1 MLIFFNYPVQV
12 CLLQS
17 SGLINPMEDNR
28 QKLAPFILKPIRV
41 NNYTHLIAL
50 LKLKQS
56 KYKDCT
62 HGPVNT
68 AFSKV
73 LGTSKVT
80 LDLNS
85 IHDGFLHEK
94 LRNKAEDFEKKLFSD
109 LNTSIDKK
117 IEEIKAENSQR
128 AYANKIGNTKDV
140 EELFF
145 QRPSPASFRDEFLFD
160 LYTFVNQKME
170 PRAFLQASYLR
181 YVIRFMAQHRQPLDN
196 LDEESLDDTV
206 LKNIVKQFVKL
217 RFNSEEYSI
226 EAYESRYLWAEAFVL
241 LRIGRQDLVREL
253 LSEYEI
259 FFEFMAQK
267 FKTAFTGYLSGKR
280 PNFVLSHRHDDKFK
294 RFLFELADDK
304 AKSDGLVINT
314 AEDYLWLRILSK
326 KDIKKDVAQFES
338 NKLKF
343 MVALFAQDY
352 SQAVDIL
359 LKSDF
364 GIISKFFL
372 LRELCVEQ
380 NLGQCSSVT
389 RRIEDESGTINPI
402 FLNFLFNIVTRLT
415 TKEHKV
421 KLIEILKAHEEYYDV
436 IPQYIIKFDL
446 FDILGS
452 PSENETTIEYSLDPK
467 VSTKVLQRLRERGE
481 RNKIVKL
488 YNIIDDVSMVQV
500 LKETLEE
507 AILIDDLVDQTLVE
521 KYLKNKISKD
531 SDELERVYGFYK
543 FSKEPTIASLKQTVL
558 FEQHLNFKAYKFV
571 IEKIMPKAV
580 EVVKGQGDR
589 VMAKYLFRL
598 CGTLDLN
605 EECVSKASKD
615 LVHLI

>member
-1 MLIFFNYPVQV
+1 
-12 CLLQS
+12 
-17 SGLINPMEDNR
+17 MEDGR
-28 QKLAPFILKPIRV
+28 QKLAPFILKPMRI

-50 LKLKQS
+50 LKSKQS

-80 LDLNS
+80 LDLDS

-94 LRNKAEDFEKKLFSD
+94 LRSKAEEFEKKLFSD
-109 LNTSIDKK
+109 MTTEIDKK
-117 IEEIKAENSQR
+117 IEEIKAENNQR
-128 AYANKIGNTKDV
+128 AYACKIGSTKDV

-145 QRPSPASFRDEFLFD
+145 ERPSPASFRDEFLFD
-160 LYTFVNQKME
+160 IYTFINQKLE
-170 PRAFLQASYLR
+170 PQGFLHSTYLR
-181 YVIRFMAQHRQPLDN
+181 YILRFMAQHQQSLEH
-196 LDEESLDDTV
+196 LESEKLDDTV

-217 RFNSEEYSI
+217 RFNSEEYCI
-226 EAYESRYLWAEAFVL
+226 EAYESRYLWAEAFIL
-241 LRIGRQDLVREL
+241 LRIGRQDLVQEL

-259 FFEFMAQK
+259 FFEFMAKK

-280 PNFVLSHRHDDKFK
+280 PNFVLSHRHEDKFK

-326 KDIKKDVAQFES
+326 KDIKKDIARFES

-343 MVALFAQDY
+343 MVSLFAKDY
-352 SQAVDIL
+352 SQAIDIL

-372 LRELCVEQ
+372 LRELCVES
-380 NLGQCSSVT
+380 NTVNSSWSKS
-389 RRIEDESGTINPI
+389 ESTTINPV
-402 FLNFLFNIVTRLT
+402 FLNFLFNIVSRLN
-415 TKEHKV
+415 TKEKKS
-421 KLIEILKAHEEYYDV
+421 KLIEMLKSHEEYYDV
-436 IPQYIIKFDL
+436 IPRYIIKFEL

-452 PSENETTIEYSLDPK
+452 PSEKETMIEYSLDPK
-467 VSTKVLQRLRERGE
+467 VSTKVLQQLREEGE
-481 RNKIVKL
+481 RSKIIKL
-488 YNIIDDVSMVQV
+488 YNIIDDVSMIQV
-500 LKETLEE
+500 LKETVEE
-507 AILIDDLVDQTLVE
+507 AILIDGAVDQTIVE
-521 KYLKNKISKD
+521 KYLKSKISKD
-531 SDELERVYGFYK
+531 SDELQCMYGFYK
-543 FSKEPTIASLKQTVL
+543 FAKEPTITSLKQTAL
-558 FEQHLNFKAYKFV
+558 FEQHLNVKAYKFV
-571 IEKIMPKAV
+571 IEKIMQKAV
-580 EVVKGQGDR
+580 EAVKAEGDR

-598 CGTLDLN
+598 CGTLDLS